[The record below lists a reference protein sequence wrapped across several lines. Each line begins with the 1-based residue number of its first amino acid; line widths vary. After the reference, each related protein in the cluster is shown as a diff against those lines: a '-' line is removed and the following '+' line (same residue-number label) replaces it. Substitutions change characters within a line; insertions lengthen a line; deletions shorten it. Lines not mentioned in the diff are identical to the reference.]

1 MATSIAEHALS
12 FIHDGDTVGLG
23 SGRAA
28 RNFVRALGARVEAD
42 LQIRGI
48 PTSQAT
54 ADLAHSLGIPLFR
67 PDEVDQIDIAVDGA
81 DEVDPSLQLIK
92 GYGGALVREKIVAA
106 SAKRFVILVGQ
117 EKLVPVLGSRGRLPL
132 EVLPFGAALCLRL
145 LRELEWQPQLREE
158 NGTPFTTDNRNYIV
172 DCRIPPLPS
181 PAAWEQRLL
190 AMPGIVGTGLFIDMA
205 HTVLVQTGDTVQVR
219 QRNRTD
225 PQSS

>member
-28 RNFVRALGARVEAD
+28 RNFVRALGARVEAG
-42 LQIRGI
+42 LQIRGV

-145 LRELEWQPQLREE
+145 LGELEWQPQLREE
-158 NGTPFTTDNRNYIV
+158 NGTPFTTDNGNYLV

-181 PAAWEQRLL
+181 PATWEQQLL

-205 HTVLVQTGDTVQVR
+205 HTVLIQTGDTVQVR
-219 QRNRTD
+219 QRNRPD
-225 PQSS
+225 P

>member
-28 RNFVRALGARVEAD
+28 RNFVRALGARVEAG
-42 LQIRGI
+42 LQIRGV

-81 DEVDPSLQLIK
+81 DEVEPSLQLIK

-117 EKLVPVLGSRGRLPL
+117 EKLVPVLGSRGKLPL

-145 LRELEWQPQLREE
+145 LREIEWHPQLREE
-158 NGTPFTTDNRNYIV
+158 NGTPFTTDNGNYLV

-181 PAAWEQRLL
+181 PAVWEQKLL

-205 HTVLVQTGDTVQVR
+205 HTVLIQTGDTVQVR

-225 PQSS
+225 L